1 MALKAGGFRIRFKEA
16 RSLRSPTALLHSAYP
31 PFVFRVM
38 THDIDCPPLP
48 FQNSKES
55 LIASSDVVG
64 CDVTGSRSIFNC
76 DSGGGGGGK
85 GDATDLT
92 RPSSTSAAQL
102 QNDGS
107 GIGEGEGQQR
117 ETHSC
122 PSSPTETDCSSGFS
136 TLRRRSVTLTEK
148 VKVYELYARPG

>member
-1 MALKAGGFRIRFKEA
+1 
-16 RSLRSPTALLHSAYP
+16 
-31 PFVFRVM
+31 M

-76 DSGGGGGGK
+76 DSGGGGGGGGK

-148 VKVYELYARPG
+148 VTGRSHWHTCFNTLF

>member
-1 MALKAGGFRIRFKEA
+1 
-16 RSLRSPTALLHSAYP
+16 
-31 PFVFRVM
+31 M

-76 DSGGGGGGK
+76 DSGGGGK
-85 GDATDLT
+85 GDATDLA

>member
-1 MALKAGGFRIRFKEA
+1 MVLFF
-16 RSLRSPTALLHSAYP
+16 T
-31 PFVFRVM
+31 
-38 THDIDCPPLP
+38 

-76 DSGGGGGGK
+76 DSGGGRADGGSE
-85 GDATDLT
+85 LV
-92 RPSSTSAAQL
+92 RPSSTSAAA
-102 QNDGS
+102 NDGEA
-107 GIGEGEGQQR
+107 GGGGGGGDGQQR

-148 VKVYELYARPG
+148 VIRLLSLLTHVVHMTFPRSSDC

>member
-1 MALKAGGFRIRFKEA
+1 M
-16 RSLRSPTALLHSAYP
+16 
-31 PFVFRVM
+31 
-38 THDIDCPPLP
+38 
-48 FQNSKES
+48 
-55 LIASSDVVG
+55 VG

-76 DSGGGGGGK
+76 DSGGGK
-85 GDATDLT
+85 GEAGTELSA